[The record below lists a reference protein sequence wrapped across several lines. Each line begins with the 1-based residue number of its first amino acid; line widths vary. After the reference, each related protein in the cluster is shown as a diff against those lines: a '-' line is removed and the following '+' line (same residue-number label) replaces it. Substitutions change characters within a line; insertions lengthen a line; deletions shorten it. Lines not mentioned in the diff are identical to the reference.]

1 MGEAGARREAEGGG
15 GRGTD
20 SMPPTSSSHSAL
32 CSLCCLTVSVRPC
45 VRSLARSLARSV
57 ASFGGDNLPFHDFT
71 TFVTRH
77 LVPLRSLAVGRS
89 RAFAGSVRAPPG
101 SGLAAPIPSHPIP
114 FPPSGVARSIWQS
127 ALGPTASWDNL
138 QSRSAGGDTGDG
150 EVKRRPQHR
159 GITHNSGSG
168 VRPGRTTYVVP
179 VSSVC
184 ILLSSPLLSSPRS
197 SSLRLS
203 SSISSSRSV
212 CRDKCMLKC
221 ARRARAARNAARS
234 HSRFR
239 FD

>member
-1 MGEAGARREAEGGG
+1 MPGGRRREGAGGAPIQCL
-15 GRGTD
+15 RHHRRTL
-20 SMPPTSSSHSAL
+20 HSAL
-32 CSLCCLTVSVRPC
+32 SAASLSVSGLAF
-45 VRSLARSLARSV
+45 VRSPARSHVPSRRSAVTTYHFTTSPLLSRAIWSPFARSLSGGRELLRDRS
-57 ASFGGDNLPFHDFT
+57 ALL
-71 TFVTRH
+71 RA
-77 LVPLRSLAVGRS
+77 LVWLL
-89 RAFAGSVRAPPG
+89 
-101 SGLAAPIPSHPIP
+101 PSHPIP

-184 ILLSSPLLSSPRS
+184 ILLSSPRS